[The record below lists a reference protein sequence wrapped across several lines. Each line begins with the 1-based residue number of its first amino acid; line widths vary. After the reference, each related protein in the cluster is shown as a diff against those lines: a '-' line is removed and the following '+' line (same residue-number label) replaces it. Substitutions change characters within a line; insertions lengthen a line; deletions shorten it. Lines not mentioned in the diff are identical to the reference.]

1 MWEPELPALQS
12 GDPLK
17 YLLFLALA
25 GCSADV
31 FTSSMGDA
39 SSMEGGD
46 VSLGA
51 DGDVSSEASPDA
63 GADASP
69 LEDADASVK
78 DTGVADAGACP
89 NPYPM
94 IGASCMP
101 LGLRA
106 CRSETN
112 VWYCGGTW
120 TSSACTP
127 QNPQCGTYPDGG
139 LYCKGPVCP

>member
-1 MWEPELPALQS
+1 MIRAFCMLM
-12 GDPLK
+12 
-17 YLLFLALA
+17 LA
-25 GCSADV
+25 GCSADA

-39 SSMEGGD
+39 SSDPRG
-46 VSLGA
+46 
-51 DGDVSSEASPDA
+51 
-63 GADASP
+63 DASP
-69 LEDADASVK
+69 LEDADASSSDVVG
-78 DTGVADAGACP
+78 DTSSEAASDASLVDAEGGSVADAGACP

-94 IGASCMP
+94 IGAGCSP
-101 LGLRA
+101 IGARA

>member
-1 MWEPELPALQS
+1 MIRALCM
-12 GDPLK
+12 L
-17 YLLFLALA
+17 LA

-39 SSMEGGD
+39 SYDPRG
-46 VSLGA
+46 
-51 DGDVSSEASPDA
+51 
-63 GADASP
+63 DASS
-69 LEDADASVK
+69 LEDADASSFDVVA
-78 DTGVADAGACP
+78 DASPEAASDASLVDADAGSVADAGACP

-94 IGASCMP
+94 IGAGCSP

-106 CRSETN
+106 CRSESN

-120 TSSACTP
+120 TSSACT
-127 QNPQCGTYPDGG
+127 QNNPQCGTYADGG